1 MKRLFLLM
9 LSLATILS
17 AQAWSGIG
25 NQATRILA
33 KGFLNPE
40 VQNEYARIWR
50 LNKKYPVE
58 KSDVSDVKPKDPR
71 WAKVLLDDDLR
82 STTTYEGD
90 VVVQL
95 EQAAEVLRDRANH
108 SEKEQ
113 IEAMRTITYN
123 MILLHTFGNVRIKG
137 NKLTEGFIIQLSP
150 GAAADEKNN
159 KMRNYKWQTLW
170 NRGILIRHYGYTA
183 DMYAEELTIAH
194 GDDKEAFSAGTIRD
208 WAADVGAELSKQLEG
223 ARPNMVIDKLEI
235 LEMERVNDR
244 LMAKAG
250 FRLAALINEVLK

>member
-1 MKRLFLLM
+1 MKRLIIVLTFIAVA
-9 LSLATILS
+9 SS

-25 NQATRILA
+25 NQATRLFA
-33 KGFLNPE
+33 KQYMTPE
-40 VQNEYARIWR
+40 VQKENARIWR
-50 LNKKYPVE
+50 LGKKYPVE
-58 KSDVSDVKPKDPR
+58 KSSSTEVKPTDPR
-71 WAKVLLDDDLR
+71 WNKVSLDADLR

-90 VVVQL
+90 VVVQM
-95 EQAAEVLRDRANH
+95 ERAAEVLRNRANH
-108 SEKEQ
+108 SEQEQ

-123 MILLHTFGNVRIKG
+123 MILLHTFGNVRIEG
-137 NKLTEGFIIQLSP
+137 NALTEGFIIKLSP

-194 GDDKEAFSAGTIRD
+194 GADKEAFSAGSIRD
-208 WAADVGAELSKQLEG
+208 WAADTGAEMAKQLDK
-223 ARPNMVIDKLEI
+223 ARPNMIVDKLDI
-235 LEMERVNDR
+235 LEMEKVNDR

-250 FRLAALINEVLK
+250 FRLAALLNDILQ